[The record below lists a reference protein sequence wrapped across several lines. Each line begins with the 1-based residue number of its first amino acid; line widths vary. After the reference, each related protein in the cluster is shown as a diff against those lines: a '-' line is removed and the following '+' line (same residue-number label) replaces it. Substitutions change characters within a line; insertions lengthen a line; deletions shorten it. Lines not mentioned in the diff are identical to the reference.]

1 MFRKS
6 LLGAVVGG
14 VMLVNAALFAPV
26 AAQIPTDIFQCTK
39 SYTVVRGDTL
49 AKIARANGRTV
60 SQLQAWNFLAN
71 ANHIT
76 VGQVLCVD
84 TIEANMGQ
92 TYTVARGDTL
102 AKIARRF
109 GISWRVLADVNKIKN
124 ANLITV
130 GQVLTIPDVTIQS

>member
-14 VMLVNAALFAPV
+14 VLLVNAALFMPV
-26 AAQIPTDIFQCTK
+26 GAQIPTDIFQCTK

-49 AKIARANGRTV
+49 AKIARSTGRTV
-60 SQLQAWNFLAN
+60 SQLQAWNFLTN
-71 ANHIT
+71 ANQIT

-84 TIEANMGQ
+84 TIEANMGT
-92 TYTVARGDTL
+92 TYTVVRGDTL
-102 AKIARRF
+102 RKIARRY

-124 ANLITV
+124 ANLIYV
-130 GQVLTIPDVTIQS
+130 GQVLTIPDVTIQ

>member
-14 VMLVNAALFAPV
+14 VMLVNATMFVPV
-26 AAQIPTDIFQCTK
+26 GAQIVTDIQCTK

-49 AKIARANGRTV
+49 AKIARSVGRSV
-60 SQLQAWNFLAN
+60 SQLKDWNFLTN
-71 ANHIT
+71 ANQIT

-84 TIEANMGQ
+84 TIEANMGT
-92 TYTVARGDTL
+92 TYTVQRGDTL
-102 AKIARRF
+102 GKIARRF

-124 ANLITV
+124 ANLIYV
-130 GQVLTIPDVTIQS
+130 GQVLTIPEVTIQ